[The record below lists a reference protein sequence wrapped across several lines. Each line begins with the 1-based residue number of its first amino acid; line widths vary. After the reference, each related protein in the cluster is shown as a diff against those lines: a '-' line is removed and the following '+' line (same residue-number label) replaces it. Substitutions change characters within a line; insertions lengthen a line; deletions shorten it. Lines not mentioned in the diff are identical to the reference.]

1 MREREVKLINNKNKF
16 SFKKHF
22 NYFYKFRFNK
32 DYLKF
37 NTNKKIYSYAE
48 SKKYFK
54 KNKKFK
60 ILFYIYYKKSI
71 AGLIIY
77 NLDNYLYSIT
87 LYKKFRNKKIGQ
99 ISIKKLIK
107 IIYKKKLKLRTLVH
121 IKNKNSI
128 HIHNKYFKHKKIK
141 KDFILFWL

>member
-1 MREREVKLINNKNKF
+1 M
-16 SFKKHF
+16 
-22 NYFYKFRFNK
+22 
-32 DYLKF
+32 
-37 NTNKKIYSYAE
+37 
-48 SKKYFK
+48 
-54 KNKKFK
+54 
-60 ILFYIYYKKSI
+60 
-71 AGLIIY
+71 
-77 NLDNYLYSIT
+77 DNYLYSIT

-107 IIYKKKLKLRTLVH
+107 IINKKKLKLRTLVH